1 MHDRVQ
7 LVDRAG
13 QPRYDL
19 AGGEAEH
26 LSHLVVAPNHVGH
39 GGHVPVA
46 RLHGLHQRA
55 CSRLDA
61 VDLLGRRALG
71 QAERAAQ
78 ARHRAGLPAPYLGR
92 AQDGQHQVDAGL
104 TVGRLAEDVQAVADL
119 DVLDLTQPAV
129 HVEEE
134 VVELLVIGTLLQ
146 AQVLVHVR
154 GLHEGPDLRADGRQ
168 LGRVHR
174 GDVAV
179 LVEQLLEPR
188 DVAVRLRAGH
198 GRDQVVDDRGVRA
211 ALGLRALARV
221 VDEEGVDQRQV
232 RDGRVRGAVSRE
244 GGVLAR
250 QPLQRAVLADVH
262 QRVRAEAV
270 GQPAVGGQVVVGRR
284 ELGVVVDRHR
294 VLTEAAGRL
303 DQQDD
308 VARLKG
314 GQDDLAGV
322 VDEQG
327 ARRLAPRLDHLVA
340 QSRGQVGGPAQ
351 VVLGGDAD
359 VALGELGRGEPLL
372 VLAARVDEGVDEGVA
387 GGGVGGVGLLVEELR
402 DGSVRRAQ
410 VVAVL
415 AHPPQEANGG
425 RGGVQADG
433 VADAGVLGRVRRQD
447 QRDLAVSGRDVAQPG
462 VGHGDPG
469 HARAP
474 LGVGDVAGQA
484 VGVDLLERERSGD
497 DAPVELGDRDL
508 VGRVQRV
515 DAVVRLRP
523 VVAAPGQAQALQHG
537 DVQGGDALDVPRL
550 VVATRAGGPGR
561 GAAGRQY
568 GHDQRVQRAER
579 VEQLVGRRAQGAG
592 EDRHAHPAGG
602 VDRVGQRVRES
613 GVPAHLVGAVV
624 EHAHAGAVRRPARAG
639 TARRVVR
646 PARVLPGPA
655 PGIASFVTTRRGVRA
670 RSRRH
675 PPHRHAHRRLE
686 PGAGEQHGVRQK
698 GVQLR
703 EVRGPA
709 LGEVAVGLGGG
720 ADGDR
725 RQLHEVGVGRL
736 LAAQHHHGHARA
748 QDGGEPVVPRAARAK
763 DPHHHQVGGL
773 DQRG

>member
-1 MHDRVQ
+1 M
-7 LVDRAG
+7 
-13 QPRYDL
+13 
-19 AGGEAEH
+19 
-26 LSHLVVAPNHVGH
+26 
-39 GGHVPVA
+39 
-46 RLHGLHQRA
+46 
-55 CSRLDA
+55 
-61 VDLLGRRALG
+61 
-71 QAERAAQ
+71 
-78 ARHRAGLPAPYLGR
+78 
-92 AQDGQHQVDAGL
+92 
-104 TVGRLAEDVQAVADL
+104 
-119 DVLDLTQPAV
+119 
-129 HVEEE
+129 
-134 VVELLVIGTLLQ
+134 
-146 AQVLVHVR
+146 HVR

-198 GRDQVVDDRGVRA
+198 GRHQVVDDRGVRA

-221 VDEEGVDQRQV
+221 VDEERVDQRQV

-262 QRVRAEAV
+262 QRVRAEPV

-284 ELGVVVDRHR
+284 ELGVVVDRHG
-294 VLTEAAGRL
+294 VLAEPAGWL
-303 DQQDD
+303 DEQHH
-308 VARLKG
+308 VAGLQG
-314 GQDDLAGV
+314 GQDELAGV

-327 ARRLAPRLDHLVA
+327 PRRLAPRLDHLVA
-340 QSRGQVGGPAQ
+340 QSRGQVGGPTQ
-351 VVLGGDAD
+351 VVLGGDPD
-359 VALGELGRGEPLL
+359 VAVGELRSREPLL
-372 VLAARVDEGVDEGVA
+372 VLAARVDERVDEGVS
-387 GGGVGGVGLLVEELR
+387 GLGVGGVGLLVEELR
-402 DGSVRRAQ
+402 DRPVVRAEVVTLVAHAAQ
-410 VVAVL
+410 QAD
-415 AHPPQEANGG
+415 
-425 RGGVQADG
+425 RGYRGVQADG

-447 QRDLAVSGRDVAQPG
+447 QRDLAVGGSYVAQPG

-469 HARAP
+469 DARAP

-484 VGVDLLERERSGD
+484 VGVDLLERERGGD
-497 DAPVELGDRDL
+497 DATVELGDRDL

-550 VVATRAGGPGR
+550 VVATRAGSPGR

-568 GHDQRVQRAER
+568 GHDQRVQRAEG

-624 EHAHAGAVRRPARAG
+624 EHAHAGA
-639 TARRVVR
+639 ARRLVR
-646 PARVLPGPA
+646 PARVLPGRVA
-655 PGIASFVTTRRGVRA
+655 GIAAFVTTRRGVGA
-670 RSRRH
+670 RPLRH

-686 PGAGEQHGVRQK
+686 TGAGEQHRVGEE

-703 EVRGPA
+703 EVGRPA
-709 LGEVAVGLGGG
+709 LGEIAVGLGGG
-720 ADGDR
+720 PDGDG
-725 RQLHEVGVGRL
+725 RQFHEVGVRGL
-736 LAAQHHHGHARA
+736 LTAQHHHGHARA
-748 QDGGEPVVPRAARAK
+748 QDGGESVIPRATRAENT
-763 DPHHHQVGGL
+763 DHHQVGAGDQGGQVGL
-773 DQRG
+773 DVQARRVAEHELGTGFARGEQVRVGGGQ